1 MNRQRLNHHH
11 FPPGACD
18 RSGHKVEVVGRN
30 YNPAFL
36 CLGFALLLLL
46 TTYVPRS
53 AAAYSPA
60 SDAVSYQ
67 SNTPYLL
74 AEKDRRNDEGYRH
87 DKNRHDK
94 SRDGKKNRRERWEQ
108 LTPERQE
115 RIKQRRERFEKLAP
129 EEKKRVKQARE
140 RFRNMPEEQRKAL
153 REKWKTLSPEE
164 RHQRRRQEH

>member
-1 MNRQRLNHHH
+1 MNRQRSNHHH

-18 RSGHKVEVVGRN
+18 KSGHKIGVVRRN

-36 CLGFALLLLL
+36 YLGFVLLLLII
-46 TTYVPRS
+46 TYVSP
-53 AAAYSPA
+53 ATAAYSPA
-60 SDAVSYQ
+60 SDAVFYQ
-67 SNTPYLL
+67 SNTAYLL
-74 AEKDRRNDEGYRH
+74 AEKGRDDEGYRH
-87 DKNRHDK
+87 DKKRYDK

-115 RIKQRRERFEKLAP
+115 RIRQRRERFEKLPP

-140 RFRNMPEEQRKAL
+140 RFRHMPEEQRKAL